1 MSGGGGSQ
9 TVAGSPWGPATPYL
23 TSIMQQAQEL
33 YGRQAPQYS
42 NPAGNFNYG
51 NTTAALGNVISG
63 QPDYSAVN
71 QAIGAAN
78 TQQWN
83 QFNNQVVPQLNA
95 NASFLGNPTGSIKD
109 LNSAV
114 TNLTQ
119 NQSLNAQQA
128 YLGQYDLAKQ
138 RQLQGIGM
146 YPTIA
151 GMPNQALSDYAN
163 IIGNTGGRY
172 STQTSALQPGS
183 GQTASN
189 IIGGLTSGVGLYN
202 QLFGGPGSTPLGT
215 QAANYAKGIF
225 SPSTGATAGQ
235 GLANAA
241 ANPSVYDTSGIASS
255 AGSAPALTGSAPA
268 LGVTPTVAP
277 TAGGGLGA
285 GAGVGA
291 GLGAAEPAFA
301 AGGAADVAG
310 TAAASD
316 LAGASMLP
324 STEAA
329 LASGGSAGTGAGSGA
344 LLGAGAGAAA
354 AVGLAAA
361 PIIAGMR
368 SSPVVLNSDYWNRFR
383 DSLFKGTSGNANF
396 DKYDS
401 PAQQKALADQ
411 TLYSMIQ
418 QQRLGQG
425 GSLSGSWNIPADIMT
440 YAKKQGMLTP
450 GYTPPVVSSNRAGG
464 GRGGSPV

>member
-9 TVAGSPWGPATPYL
+9 TVSGSPWGPATPFL
-23 TSIMQQAQEL
+23 MNIMNQGQNL
-33 YGRQAPQYS
+33 YNQQAPQYS

-51 NTTAALGNVISG
+51 ATTAALGNAISG
-63 QPDYSAVN
+63 QPDYTAVN
-71 QAIGAAN
+71 KAIGAAN
-78 TQQWN
+78 QQQWD
-83 QFNNQVVPQLNA
+83 QFNNQVIPQLNA

-109 LNSAV
+109 LNSAI
-114 TNLTQ
+114 TNLTR

-128 YLGQYDLAKQ
+128 YLGEYDLAKQ
-138 RQLQGIGM
+138 RQMQGLGM

-151 GMPNQALSDYAN
+151 GMPNQSLLDYAN
-163 IIGNTGGRY
+163 LIGNTGGRY
-172 STQTSALQPGS
+172 STETSALQPGS

-189 IIGGLTSGVGLYN
+189 IIGGLTSGVGLYK
-202 QLFGGPGSTPLGT
+202 QLFGPNSSPLGT
-215 QAANYAKGIF
+215 QAANYIKGLV
-225 SPSTGATAGQ
+225 SPSAGAPAGQ

-241 ANPSVYDTSGIASS
+241 ANPSVYDTSGLASTASS
-255 AGSAPALTGSAPA
+255 TPAITGSAPA

-285 GAGVGA
+285 GLGA
-291 GLGAAEPAFA
+291 GLSAAEPAFV
-301 AGGAADVAG
+301 AGGAADAAG
-310 TAAASD
+310 TAAAAD
-316 LAGASMLP
+316 LAGATMLP

-329 LASGGSAGTGAGSGA
+329 LAASGGSASGAGSGA
-344 LLGAGAGAAA
+344 MLGAGLGGAA
-354 AVGLAAA
+354 AVGLVAA

-368 SSPVVLNSDYWNRFR
+368 SSPVVLTSTYWNKFR

-411 TLYSMIQ
+411 TLYNMIQ
-418 QQRLGQG
+418 QQMLGKG
-425 GSLSGSWNIPADIMT
+425 GSLSGSWNIPADIMA

-450 GYTPPVVSSNRAGG
+450 GYSPPYVSSNRAGV